1 MSWESE
7 SAPFR
12 IAKSPVCVNDKGE
25 SIGEG
30 IFANLDFG
38 AGEQIAA
45 IHRPIL
51 GSLDTERLLDTCAN
65 CYTWTEGSS
74 TGTRLYV
81 PEGTKVSKCAGCQR
95 FRYCSKV
102 VSRSD
107 VHYEILICDRHAKR
121 RLGIEATSTS
131 ARSSK
136 LSLIKKYRKLCWH
149 AWTC

>member
-65 CYTWTEGSS
+65 W
-74 TGTRLYV
+74 
-81 PEGTKVSKCAGCQR
+81 

>member
-12 IAKSPVCVNDKGE
+12 ITKSPVCVNEKGE
-25 SIGEG
+25 SIGNG
-30 IFANLDFG
+30 VFANLDFE
-38 AGEQIAA
+38 AGVQIAA

-51 GSLDTERLLDTCAN
+51 GSLDTERLVDTCAN

-81 PEGTKVSKCAGCQR
+81 PGGTKVSKCAGCQR

-102 VSRSD
+102 IYHSNML
-107 VHYEILICDRHAKR
+107 HHILTCCRHVKR
-121 RLGIEATSTS
+121 QLGTEATSTS
-131 ARSSK
+131 ARFSR
-136 LSLIKKYRKLCWH
+136 L
-149 AWTC
+149 

>member
-12 IAKSPVCVNDKGE
+12 ITKSPVCVNDQGE
-25 SIGEG
+25 SIGQG

-51 GSLDTERLLDTCAN
+51 GSLDTERLVDTCAN

-102 VSRSD
+102 IFLNPPWYV
-107 VHYEILICDRHAKR
+107 V
-121 RLGIEATSTS
+121 
-131 ARSSK
+131 
-136 LSLIKKYRKLCWH
+136 
-149 AWTC
+149 